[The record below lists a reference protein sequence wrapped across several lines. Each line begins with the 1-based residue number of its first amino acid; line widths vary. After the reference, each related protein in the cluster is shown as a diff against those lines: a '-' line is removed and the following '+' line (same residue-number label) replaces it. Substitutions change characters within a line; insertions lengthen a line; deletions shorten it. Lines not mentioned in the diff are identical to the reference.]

1 MKKVLLYVSFVT
13 ALVSCN
19 NDKTAPRWEEKHNT
33 REFGAVISM
42 ETYPVVVD
50 EFMNIKEWCIVDTML
65 ICKNGGGEP
74 FIMCSTQMISGLPEN
89 SAVKETE
96 RMNGF
101 LLT

>member
-50 EFMNIKEWCIVDTML
+50 EFMNIKDLSAKGSAC
-65 ICKNGGGEP
+65 
-74 FIMCSTQMISGLPEN
+74 LPEKYR
-89 SAVKETE
+89 SAVIQLYSYCTYEKK
-96 RMNGF
+96 R
-101 LLT
+101 

>member
-50 EFMNIKEWCIVDTML
+50 EFMNIIPRKQLV
-65 ICKNGGGEP
+65 
-74 FIMCSTQMISGLPEN
+74 STQPSKNHFYGRVNE
-89 SAVKETE
+89 
-96 RMNGF
+96 G
-101 LLT
+101 

>member
-50 EFMNIKEWCIVDTML
+50 EFMNIKSGVSWIQCSFVRMVVA
-65 ICKNGGGEP
+65 NH
-74 FIMCSTQMISGLPEN
+74 FIMCSTQMISGLPEI
-89 SAVKETE
+89 
-96 RMNGF
+96 RP
-101 LLT
+101 

>member
-50 EFMNIKEWCIVDTML
+50 EFMNIKDH
-65 ICKNGGGEP
+65 

>member
-50 EFMNIKEWCIVDTML
+50 EFMN
-65 ICKNGGGEP
+65 P
-74 FIMCSTQMISGLPEN
+74 
-89 SAVKETE
+89 
-96 RMNGF
+96 
-101 LLT
+101 

>member
-50 EFMNIKEWCIVDTML
+50 EFMNIKEWCIVD
-65 ICKNGGGEP
+65 
-74 FIMCSTQMISGLPEN
+74 MCSTQMISGLPEN

>member
-42 ETYPVVVD
+42 ETYPVVVS
-50 EFMNIKEWCIVDTML
+50 NCSKL
-65 ICKNGGGEP
+65 I
-74 FIMCSTQMISGLPEN
+74 L
-89 SAVKETE
+89 
-96 RMNGF
+96 
-101 LLT
+101 